1 MPTPSQDGSPQLR
14 IEPSDR
20 VVERFPL
27 SVAGERWL
35 AFLPFEHAA
44 LPLPA
49 DYGREGD
56 DFLVWRPPPPRRRVA
71 DGRIPNVQAAA
82 LFLQAAAFFSV
93 LESAGFRASQDDL
106 EEAAWEMV
114 AGTARLCVARTPS
127 AVRYGPGS
135 AGGAH
140 LPLAAFLE
148 RAFARRGRV
157 RDPEALRVREVLSSD
172 DAAWRRAEFWVGC
185 AYRCFPALS
194 SAGGAGVRLRTI
206 GATSSLLRGADV
218 RARLEKGRAL
228 LQGKAPRV
236 FLPPPPA
243 SVPGAAL
250 RRSYAERPEDVAAR
264 VRVLREQD
272 EASSEPRPRV
282 WICVGLESWDAVS
295 RASIEAGSLCLPD
308 LPEVVPV
315 AETLARPSLPEEWR
329 REIAVPCGAVH
340 ASVRFSQKLAEIAA
354 ASGDPAAAV
363 TAAREMVAHEG
374 WGPYVADPTGHA
386 PLPSVSEA
394 GTERG
399 RVFRSRSPAQR
410 RFLEALESLGEP
422 AAPEEIAA
430 LFPGR
435 SAGNGFA
442 ALVRRG
448 VLARELS
455 GRLVV
460 VRAAGVDSATR
471 SKWLRAWAAVSSPER
486 RVERLLRA
494 GDLDEALA
502 EAGTLARGS
511 PRSGP
516 GRWFDLSA
524 RLAAAASQAGRA
536 LPPWLEALEGE
547 RELSGGR
554 VESAESRFR
563 AVAESPLAED
573 PERRAAGLRLFE
585 IAAQR
590 GRGREA
596 ALAARAWRDAH
607 PEAPPAETARAL
619 LVEASGDS
627 RDGETARAL
636 ARLDEAA
643 LVAGALPAAARLEI
657 ALSRAAVFSRAGRFE
672 EEAAEYAAGWPLA
685 RESGDERLAARL
697 LASEALGL
705 ADRREFDSAIQR
717 LEEALAILRD
727 DPVERAK
734 LSIDLAATLYH
745 AGRPERCPTLLEHA
759 ASLAVGAGRR
769 DLARIARSNLVEA
782 STAACDWGSA
792 SRSVDALLESA
803 EKDGDRTWLL
813 VGLHHRGRIALRV
826 GRLEDAA
833 RDNAAARELAEQL
846 GDRLEIGELWL
857 EEGDR
862 CALLA
867 DEAAARRA
875 WEQAAG
881 DPPDRCDTDG
891 RAAQRL
897 AELDALSG
905 SGTGRAAGLYGDAA
919 GAIERGEYSVAEAVA
934 RWNVLRPG
942 GVPRQLGDAAGALLR
957 SRGGAALADRAFPSQ
972 ERADRRGIGLL
983 REAVA
988 LGLSGEAPEGKL
1000 PLGLAGLSVTN
1011 DRGEEVL
1018 ALGTAIGPADGQAE
1032 PLRAGADEY
1041 FLRLTPPPPPEIARS
1056 AALVVETLLFRPAAA
1071 SASSGFSEGWRRLGV
1086 VAGDAAMEEPYR
1098 RLVRFAPRAMTVLIL
1113 GESGSGKEAVA
1124 RAVHDLSPRASGPF
1138 VAVNVSAI
1146 PAALLESELF
1156 GHARGAFTGADRDR
1170 AGLLEEAARGTIFF
1184 DEIGDLA
1191 LGSQAKL
1198 LRALQDREIRRVGE
1212 NRARRIDVRVVSATS
1227 RDLAREVDAGRFRE
1241 DLFYRL
1247 HVAVVRLPPLRG
1259 RGHDILLLARH
1270 FVAQASKE
1278 NGRGDLGLSPDA
1290 AAALLAHSWP
1300 GNVRELQ
1307 SAIGQ
1312 AAALAEGNR
1321 IDAALL
1327 PEAVRRSARP
1337 ADPRHG
1343 YRTRVDAHRRDLILE
1358 ALERSGGNRS
1368 RAARELKLSRQAL
1381 LYLIRELKVTESP
1394 RGV

>member
-1 MPTPSQDGSPQLR
+1 MPTSSRDGSPHPR
-14 IEPSDR
+14 IESDR

-27 SVAGERWL
+27 SDAGERWL
-35 AFLPFEHAA
+35 AFLPFEHAV

-56 DFLVWRPPPPRRRVA
+56 DFLVWRDAPPRRRVA
-71 DGRIPNVQAAA
+71 DGRIPGTQAAS
-82 LFLQAAAFFSV
+82 LFLQAAAFFAV
-93 LESAGFRASQDDL
+93 LESAGFGASEDDL
-106 EEAAWEMV
+106 EEAAWETV
-114 AGTARLCVARTPS
+114 AGSARLCAARTPS
-127 AVRYGPGS
+127 AVRHGPGS
-135 AGGAH
+135 AAAAH
-140 LPLAAFLE
+140 LPLVAFLE

-157 RDPEALRVREVLSSD
+157 RDPEALRVREALSSD
-172 DAAWRRAEFWVGC
+172 DAPWRRAEFWVGC

-194 SAGGAGVRLRTI
+194 SAARAGDRLRTI
-206 GATSSLLRGADV
+206 GAAGSLLRGADV

-228 LQGKAPRV
+228 LQGKAPRI
-236 FLPPPPA
+236 FLPPPVA
-243 SVPGAAL
+243 SVRGAAL
-250 RRSYAERPEDVAAR
+250 QLSDAKRPEDVASR
-264 VRVLREQD
+264 VRVLREQ
-272 EASSEPRPRV
+272 EAGGEQRPRV

-295 RASIEAGSLCLPD
+295 RASIEAGSLCLPG
-308 LPEVVPV
+308 LTEVVPV
-315 AETLARPSLPEEWR
+315 ADAVARPSLAEEWR
-329 REIAVPCGAVH
+329 REIAVPCGAVR

-354 ASGDPAAAV
+354 ASGDPSAAV
-363 TAAREMVAHEG
+363 SAAREMVAHEG

-386 PLPSVSEA
+386 PLPPAEKA
-394 GTERG
+394 ATEQ
-399 RVFRSRSPAQR
+399 VELFPSPSPGEQR
-410 RFLEALESLGEP
+410 ILEALESLGEA
-422 AAPEEIAA
+422 AAPQEIAA

-435 SAGNGFA
+435 SSGSAVA

-448 VLARELS
+448 ILARDLS
-455 GRLVV
+455 GRLAMI
-460 VRAAGVDSATR
+460 VRPAAVDSATR

-494 GDLDEALA
+494 GDLDEALG
-502 EAGTLARGS
+502 EARALPRGS
-511 PRSGP
+511 PLSGP

-524 RLAAAASQAGRA
+524 QLAAAASEAGRA

-554 VESAESRFR
+554 AESAESRFR
-563 AVAESPLAED
+563 AVAESPLSD
-573 PERRAAGLRLFE
+573 DSERRTAGLRLFE

-596 ALAARAWRDAH
+596 ALAACAWRDAH
-607 PEAPPAETARAL
+607 PEAPPAEMVRAL
-619 LVEASGDS
+619 LVEAAGDS
-627 RDGETARAL
+627 RDGETGRAL
-636 ARLDEAA
+636 ARLDEAE
-643 LVAGALPAAARLEI
+643 LLAGPLPPAARLEV
-657 ALSRAAVFSRAGRFE
+657 ALSRAAVLSRAGRLE
-672 EEAAEYAAGWPLA
+672 EEAAVYAAGWPLA
-685 RESGDERLAARL
+685 REAGDERLAARL

-705 ADRREFDSAIQR
+705 ADRREFDGAIRR

-745 AGRPERCPTLLEHA
+745 AGRPDRCPGLLEHA
-759 ASLAVGAGRR
+759 ASLAVGAGRG

-782 STAACDWGSA
+782 STTACDWESA
-792 SRSVDALLESA
+792 SRSVDALLQSA
-803 EKDGDRTWLL
+803 ERDGDRTWLL
-813 VGLHHRGRIALRV
+813 VGLHHRARLALRV
-826 GRLEDAA
+826 GRLEDAG
-833 RDNAAARELAEQL
+833 RDNVAARELARQL
-846 GDRLEIGELWL
+846 DDRLEIGELWL

-867 DEAAARRA
+867 DEGAARRA
-875 WEQAAG
+875 WEQAAA
-881 DPPDRCDTDG
+881 DPPDRCHTDD
-891 RAAQRL
+891 RASRRL
-897 AELDALSG
+897 AEQDALAVG
-905 SGTGRAAGLYGDAA
+905 GIGATELHARAF
-919 GAIERGEYSVAEAVA
+919 GAIERGEYGAAEGVA
-934 RWNVLRPG
+934 RWSALCPG
-942 GVPRQLGDAAGALLR
+942 GVPRDLRDAAGALLR
-957 SRGGAALADRAFPSQ
+957 SRGGALLADRAFPTQ
-972 ERADRRGIGLL
+972 DRADRRGLELL

-988 LGLSGEAPEGKL
+988 LGLSGEAADGTL
-1000 PLGLAGLSVTN
+1000 PFGLAGLSVTN

-1018 ALGTAIGPADGQAE
+1018 ALGVSIGASNWDAE

-1041 FLRLTPPPPPEIARS
+1041 VLRLTPPPPPEIARS

-1146 PAALLESELF
+1146 PATLLESELF
-1156 GHARGAFTGADRDR
+1156 GHARGAFTGADRER
-1170 AGLLEEAARGTIFF
+1170 AGLLEESARGTIFF

-1191 LGSQAKL
+1191 RGSQAKL

-1227 RDLAREVDAGRFRE
+1227 RDLAREVDEGRFRE

-1247 HVAVVRLPPLRG
+1247 HVAVVRLPPLRD

-1290 AAALLAHSWP
+1290 VAALLAHSWP

-1337 ADPRHG
+1337 VDPRHG